1 MTVDP
6 REWFSETLECLQSG
20 DESTARCLLRAGYFW
35 YAGAFLSVT
44 RRYPLGTN
52 VFDRDWDALVVLDAC
67 RVDALRAVAS
77 EYDFLEDIGA
87 ITSVGSMTPE
97 WMSQTFTTDHLDD
110 ISRTGYLVGNG
121 FIERVLD
128 ENGHTGSDALPIG
141 PKEYDVVDRASF
153 SHLEPLWNASFEPT
167 SEWMVGEG
175 SGERLHPRY
184 VTERAIHAGRTA
196 DVDRLIVHYNYPHE
210 PYPLAPER
218 LVRPFEAL
226 SSGAATRDEVWEAYL
241 ENLRFVLDD
250 VGMLLNNLDAEKV
263 VITAD
268 HGEAFGEYGFYQHL
282 IGCPVP
288 CVRRVP
294 WVETRA
300 EDTGERTVTAPD
312 PLSISKNKSMKEH
325 MEDLGYL

>member
-1 MTVDP
+1 MTVSF
-6 REWFSETLECLQSG
+6 RQWLSETTGCLQSEG
-20 DESTARCLLRAGYFW
+20 SSIIRCLLKSGYFW
-35 YAGAFLSVT
+35 YAGSFLLYS
-44 RRYPLGTN
+44 RRRPIGTN
-52 VFDRDWDALVVLDAC
+52 IFERNWDALIILDAC
-67 RVDALRAVAS
+67 RIDALRAVAD
-77 EYDFLEDIGA
+77 EYDFLSNVDS

-97 WMSQTFTTDHLDD
+97 WMSQTFTTDHLND
-110 ISRTGYLVGNG
+110 ISRTGYVVGNG

-128 ENGHTGSDALPIG
+128 ENGHTSSDALPIG
-141 PKEYDVVDRASF
+141 PKQYDVVDRASF
-153 SHLEPLWNASFEPT
+153 GDFEPLWNASFDPT
-167 SEWMVGEG
+167 SKWMVGEG
-175 SGERLHPRY
+175 SEERLHPRY

-196 DVDRLIVHYNYPHE
+196 DVDQLIVHYNYPHE

-250 VGMLLNNLDAEKV
+250 VAVLLDNLDAENV

-294 WVETRA
+294 WVETQA

-312 PLSISKNKSMKEH
+312 PLSISESKSMKKH
-325 MEDLGYL
+325 MQDLGYL